1 MLEPVTV
8 LTIHSLSREAS
19 ATAVQ
24 VRWAMGV
31 SLQIKLSATNKAS
44 IGEHGQY
51 GIWSTLSQAR
61 DGRTPRGR
69 GQQSK
74 ISRDQIKISLW
85 VTTIADVRFVG

>member
-1 MLEPVTV
+1 VLEPVTV

-74 ISRDQIKISLW
+74 ISRDQIKMSLW